1 MTKKREYSFDIL
13 RIISMFMVIVVHV
26 SNVYSRSFGIIG
38 NKSFFISL
46 VFNTISRISVP
57 IFLMIS
63 GALLFNRSFNKKKYF
78 QRIIKFILLIIVWD
92 IFYLIWEYY
101 YLNIT
106 YTKLYMLI
114 FTPYRAHLWFLYTI
128 LILYIIQPVLKL
140 IFDRISNNFKF
151 ILLIMWFLFSTLSI
165 INYNIANYFTIF
177 SYMGFF
183 IIGNYLYTYIK
194 DRDLTKY
201 NWFLIISIVC
211 LITTSVLLNYFSS
224 VKRNYFYNIFFAYRT
239 PFIILSSFAFFI
251 LVVCNFKKD
260 IKNKFI
266 LMLSDVSLGVYLIH
280 GVFLDITVKVFSYQL
295 INSLIGIPTFSLIIF
310 IFSVISVYILKKI
323 KIINY
328 FL

>member
-140 IFDRISNNFKF
+140 IFDKISNNFKF

-251 LVVCNFKKD
+251 LVVYKKKKD